1 MRPGAGSLEGQLVVG
16 ILGPPIMAS
25 LVWMMSRGW
34 AHTVQGDLVS
44 DETKRRQ
51 KTEFWIVLGVMY
63 FLVFAITIYDWLT

>member
-1 MRPGAGSLEGQLVVG
+1 
-16 ILGPPIMAS
+16 
-25 LVWMMSRGW
+25 
-34 AHTVQGDLVS
+34 LVS